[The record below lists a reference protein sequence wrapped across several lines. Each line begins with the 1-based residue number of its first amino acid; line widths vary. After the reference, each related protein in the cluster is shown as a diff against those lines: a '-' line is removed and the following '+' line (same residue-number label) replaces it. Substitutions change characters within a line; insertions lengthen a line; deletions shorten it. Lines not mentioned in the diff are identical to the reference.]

1 MNRRGLLIFFL
12 TALAVLSWQKL
23 NLSWTGLIP
32 HQGGAELA
40 KSFFKAAWEPAWNYQ
55 AEHVPPGSPPFFVL
69 LAQGIGRTLFFALA
83 AMSLALLVGIPLG
96 CLGSQSSPPWIRGPI
111 RIFMA
116 AMRSVHELLWAV
128 LFLAAFGLNTFAAV
142 IAITIPYAGT
152 LGKIY
157 AEILEETPKNAHV
170 ALRSLGASP
179 LLAFFGG
186 LLPRA
191 APDLSAYAFYRLEC
205 AIRSS
210 AILGFFGY
218 ETMGYYL
225 KASFDNLHFREVW
238 TWLYLL
244 IAIVLLMEAWSG
256 QLRRRFVA

>member
-1 MNRRGLLIFFL
+1 MNRRGLLIFL
-12 TALAVLSWQKL
+12 LAGLAVISWQKL
-23 NLSWTGLIP
+23 NLSLTELIP
-32 HQGGAELA
+32 HQGGTELA
-40 KSFFKAAWEPAWNYQ
+40 KSFFRAAWVPAWTYQ
-55 AEHVPPGSPPFFVL
+55 AEFIPAGSPPFFIL
-69 LAQGIGRTLFFALA
+69 LAQGIGRTLFVALA

-96 CLGSQSSPPWIRGPI
+96 CLGSESSPPWLRGPI

-142 IAITIPYAGT
+142 VAIAIPYAGT

-157 AEILEETPKNAHV
+157 AEILEETPKNTHV
-170 ALRSLGASP
+170 ALRGLGASP

-186 LLPRA
+186 LFPRA

-218 ETMGYYL
+218 ETVGYYL

-238 TWLYLL
+238 PWLYLL
-244 IAIVLLMEAWSG
+244 IAVVLLMEAWSG
-256 QLRRRFVA
+256 HLRRRFVA

>member
-1 MNRRGLLIFFL
+1 MNRRGLLLFL
-12 TALAVLSWQKL
+12 LAALAVISWNKL
-23 NLSWTGLIP
+23 NLSLAGLVP

-40 KSFFKAAWEPAWNYQ
+40 KSFFRAALEPAWTYQ
-55 AEHVPPGSPPFFVL
+55 AEFIPAGSPPFFML

-96 CLGSQSSPPWIRGPI
+96 CLGSESSPPWLRGPV

-142 IAITIPYAGT
+142 VAIAIPYAGT

-157 AEILEETPKNAHV
+157 AEILEETPKNTHL
-170 ALRSLGASP
+170 ALRDLGASP
-179 LLAFFGG
+179 VLAFFGG
-186 LLPRA
+186 LFPRA

-218 ETMGYYL
+218 ETVGYYL

-256 QLRRRFVA
+256 HLRRRFVA